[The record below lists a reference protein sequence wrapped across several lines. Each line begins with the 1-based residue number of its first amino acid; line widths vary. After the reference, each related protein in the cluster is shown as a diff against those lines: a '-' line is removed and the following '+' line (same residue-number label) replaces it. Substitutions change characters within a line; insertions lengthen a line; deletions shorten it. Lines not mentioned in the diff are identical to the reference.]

1 MMAVGNPVMQRMLSE
16 RRAALGL
23 PDSVIHGFIPANRAN
38 HYWFS
43 LKTGSIVRLDRLDV
57 ARVAHTYKITEHQ
70 YVIRF
75 IPSTRVVEV
84 QTDAPVIKLDKFM
97 VRRYEQLQVLANTS
111 LELPDVVG
119 EIRSVQGSDL
129 RNQTATSRDSMIN
142 GIIPAEQANHYR
154 RSLQEGDIYRVAHFE
169 VGICPHMYKSTEHTF
184 LIRFLEETT
193 IDPIINNCP
202 HISQQKFMVRNYE
215 QLQILANTNLELP
228 DVVGQIQMVKG
239 YDLKNAEVISPLL
252 IRLRIAPNIEVD
264 VSLWDTAAAT
274 FKAVLNSG
282 EKAYTVM
289 VVTNK
294 LYLSS
299 TPATKCF
306 FSPTLQAITDFTMS
320 LRGAVTNFDDNTE
333 NATWP
338 LSSIGDLSYFLS
350 NPTDQCSK
358 EIVWYQCGN
367 TNDTG
372 VVRYRVELLVDD
384 GNNYA
389 TFVVF
394 NKEMLEM
401 TNQHAA
407 TLFLNEVNV
416 GLDDKLPQCVS
427 GLEGQTFVF
436 HIRVKPCNSTQ
447 NYSPFTVSAISHNID
462 TKDFN
467 IKESPCVDLRCDEP
481 STPPP
486 ANNTLTAEVEEG
498 ERSQGRTHGQHPPLN
513 AAAPV
518 SECLKATKAG

>member
-1 MMAVGNPVMQRMLSE
+1 MKP
-16 RRAALGL
+16 
-23 PDSVIHGFIPANRAN
+23 SV
-38 HYWFS
+38 
-43 LKTGSIVRLDRLDV
+43 
-57 ARVAHTYKITEHQ
+57 E
-70 YVIRF
+70 
-75 IPSTRVVEV
+75 
-84 QTDAPVIKLDKFM
+84 
-97 VRRYEQLQVLANTS
+97 
-111 LELPDVVG
+111 LELYKLENYKRKINLLTCEMASSATIDSQQPLPHSHFAAHRLG
-119 EIRSVQGSDL
+119 RSSQSIHARLL
-129 RNQTATSRDSMIN
+129 RFWDSFKGITLLFLDEKDSMIN

-184 LIRFLEETT
+184 LIRFLQETT

-202 HISQQKFMVRNYE
+202 HISLQKFMVRNYE
-215 QLQILANTNLELP
+215 QLQILACL
-228 DVVGQIQMVKG
+228 
-239 YDLKNAEVISPLL
+239 
-252 IRLRIAPNIEVD
+252 
-264 VSLWDTAAAT
+264 
-274 FKAVLNSG
+274 
-282 EKAYTVM
+282 
-289 VVTNK
+289 
-294 LYLSS
+294 
-299 TPATKCF
+299 
-306 FSPTLQAITDFTMS
+306 
-320 LRGAVTNFDDNTE
+320 DDNTE

-350 NPTDQCSK
+350 NPTDQTQEPYFVCKARIVDVLGQHGWYYVCCTQCSK
-358 EIVWYQCGN
+358 EMVKSAASLRCDQCGN

-394 NKEMLEM
+394 DKEMLEM

-407 TLFLNEVNV
+407 TLFLSEVNV

-486 ANNTLTAEVEEG
+486 ANNTLTAEVQEG
-498 ERSQGRTHGQHPPLN
+498 ERSCSR
-513 AAAPV
+513 
-518 SECLKATKAG
+518 E

>member
-1 MMAVGNPVMQRMLSE
+1 MASSATIESQQPLPHSPF
-16 RRAALGL
+16 AALRLGKSSQSIHARL
-23 PDSVIHGFIPANRAN
+23 LRFWDSSN
-38 HYWFS
+38 FS
-43 LKTGSIVRLDRLDV
+43 NPGEFKGITLLFLDE
-57 ARVAHTYKITEHQ
+57 K
-70 YVIRF
+70 
-75 IPSTRVVEV
+75 
-84 QTDAPVIKLDKFM
+84 
-97 VRRYEQLQVLANTS
+97 
-111 LELPDVVG
+111 
-119 EIRSVQGSDL
+119 
-129 RNQTATSRDSMIN
+129 DSMIN

-202 HISQQKFMVRNYE
+202 HISPQKFMVRNYE

-228 DVVGQIQMVKG
+228 DVVGQIQTVKG

-252 IRLRIAPNIEVD
+252 IRLRIAP
-264 VSLWDTAAAT
+264 LR
-274 FKAVLNSG
+274 G
-282 EKAYTVM
+282 
-289 VVTNK
+289 VVTN
-294 LYLSS
+294 L
-299 TPATKCF
+299 
-306 FSPTLQAITDFTMS
+306 
-320 LRGAVTNFDDNTE
+320 DDNTE

-350 NPTDQCSK
+350 NPTDQEPYFVCKARIVDVLNKKGWYYICCTRCSK
-358 EIVWYQCGN
+358 EMVKSAASLRCDQCGN

-394 NKEMLEM
+394 DKEMLEM
-401 TNQHAA
+401 TKHHAA

-467 IKESPCVDLRCDEP
+467 IKEGPCVDLKCDEP
-481 STPPP
+481 STSPP

-498 ERSQGRTHGQHPPLN
+498 ERSCSR
-513 AAAPV
+513 
-518 SECLKATKAG
+518 E

>member
-1 MMAVGNPVMQRMLSE
+1 MASSATIDSQQPLPHSPF
-16 RRAALGL
+16 AALRLGRSSQSIHARL
-23 PDSVIHGFIPANRAN
+23 LRFWDSSN
-38 HYWFS
+38 FS
-43 LKTGSIVRLDRLDV
+43 NPNEFKGITLLFLDE
-57 ARVAHTYKITEHQ
+57 K
-70 YVIRF
+70 
-75 IPSTRVVEV
+75 
-84 QTDAPVIKLDKFM
+84 
-97 VRRYEQLQVLANTS
+97 
-111 LELPDVVG
+111 
-119 EIRSVQGSDL
+119 
-129 RNQTATSRDSMIN
+129 DSMIN
-142 GIIPAEQANHYR
+142 GIIHAEQANHYR

-193 IDPIINNCP
+193 IDSIINNCP
-202 HISQQKFMVRNYE
+202 HISLQKFMVRNYE

-228 DVVGQIQMVKG
+228 DVVGQIQTVKG

-274 FKAVLNSG
+274 FKACGPRKNRRQ
-282 EKAYTVM
+282 
-289 VVTNK
+289 

-299 TPATKCF
+299 TPATRCF

-320 LRGAVTNFDDNTE
+320 LRGAVTNLDDNTE

-350 NPTDQCSK
+350 NPTDQEPYFVCKARIVDVLGQHGWYYVCCTQCSK
-358 EIVWYQCGN
+358 EMVKSAASLRCDQCGN
-367 TNDTG
+367 TNDKGHTDTSHIN
-372 VVRYRVELLVDD
+372 VNHMYRVELLVDD

-394 NKEMLEM
+394 DKEMLEM

-407 TLFLNEVNV
+407 TLFMNEVNV

-498 ERSQGRTHGQHPPLN
+498 ERSCSR
-513 AAAPV
+513 
-518 SECLKATKAG
+518 E

>member
-1 MMAVGNPVMQRMLSE
+1 MASSATIDSQQPLPHSPF
-16 RRAALGL
+16 AALRLGRSSQSIHARL
-23 PDSVIHGFIPANRAN
+23 LRFWDSSN
-38 HYWFS
+38 FS
-43 LKTGSIVRLDRLDV
+43 NPGEFKGITLLFLDE
-57 ARVAHTYKITEHQ
+57 K
-70 YVIRF
+70 
-75 IPSTRVVEV
+75 
-84 QTDAPVIKLDKFM
+84 
-97 VRRYEQLQVLANTS
+97 
-111 LELPDVVG
+111 
-119 EIRSVQGSDL
+119 
-129 RNQTATSRDSMIN
+129 DSMIN

-289 VVTNK
+289 VVTSVAPEKIGDK

-350 NPTDQCSK
+350 NPTDQEPYFVCKARIVDVLGQHGWYYVCCTQCSK

-498 ERSQGRTHGQHPPLN
+498 ERSQGRTHGQRNGVTCPHLNFTFPLVICMKYES
-513 AAAPV
+513 API
-518 SECLKATKAG
+518 